1 MHSEHPHVASR
12 VQPHRDPASRLNR
25 TTVSAKTSVLALQRG
40 AGNAAVSNLLTS
52 RSTSP
57 RPRTGSDG
65 SRTLTVQRHSSFEH
79 ALMGDVGPESLGRAV
94 ASTRHRNH
102 VLLQAIQRL
111 DYFAANAARAG
122 APRQFP
128 DVRWLKLQG
137 SDLWVTYGE
146 VNALADYLPGPGT
159 IDGLDRAT
167 MIPVLQRMRQTMRR
181 QLWQLVGL
189 NYSPSQAGAGWSWL
203 DPINDAAG
211 EVKTMDS
218 ATECLCTQRYGG
230 LLARNACHFA
240 PFSWQRW
247 ARFHEEAR
255 AQARHAVS
263 EADAEAPITTPGT
276 AAAASA
282 RQAWLSN
289 GYGDHFLQDSFAAGH
304 LINKTLV
311 MQWFAE
317 FLSGLS
323 WAERPWYG
331 VIKQEYLE
339 AMTTRAQPGLA
350 ARPLYSSSVAG
361 IGTATTDRETG
372 FGPADPQT
380 AEERTDR
387 SRRVAASGVG
397 PTNRRSAEQAYQIY
411 LQFLNNSFVQGAAGE
426 VHNYFNREGLEV
438 ENDLGTRFRVGGDN
452 TLLTE
457 SNSVGAM
464 LASQAAHNSQAAILA
479 ILNGEEP
486 AFSAEEILQ
495 AVPTKVIVK
504 PPRPLALP
512 TMQAPVEH
520 EIGRAV
526 PLEEWHDDYLR
537 QLCFET
543 IFPAYEDA
551 GQGMIVRALG
561 ATLVDGG
568 VSQDVGIA
576 PEPTPSGPM
585 GDFTLPASGSG
596 FG

>member
-1 MHSEHPHVASR
+1 
-12 VQPHRDPASRLNR
+12 
-25 TTVSAKTSVLALQRG
+25 
-40 AGNAAVSNLLTS
+40 
-52 RSTSP
+52 
-57 RPRTGSDG
+57 
-65 SRTLTVQRHSSFEH
+65 
-79 ALMGDVGPESLGRAV
+79 MGDVGPDSLGRAV
-94 ASTRHRNH
+94 SSTRHRQH
-102 VLLQAIQRL
+102 VLLQAIRRL

-128 DVRWLKLQG
+128 DVRWVKLSG

-146 VNALADYLPGPGT
+146 VNALADYLPGPAA
-159 IDGLDRAT
+159 IDGLPRET
-167 MIPVLQRMRQTMRR
+167 MVPVLQRMRQTMRR
-181 QLWQLVGL
+181 QLWQLVGIDH
-189 NYSPSQAGAGWSWL
+189 SPSQAGAGWSWL
-203 DPINDAAG
+203 DPINEAAG

-230 LLARNACHFA
+230 LLARNACHFV
-240 PFSWQRW
+240 PHSWQRW

-255 AQARHAVS
+255 GQARQAVL
-263 EADAEAPITTPGT
+263 EADAESPITTPGT
-276 AAAASA
+276 AAGEWA

-317 FLSGLS
+317 FLAGLS

-331 VIKQEYLE
+331 VIKQEFLE
-339 AMTTRAQPGLA
+339 AMSTRAQPGLA
-350 ARPLYSSSVAG
+350 ARPLYSTSIAG
-361 IGTATTDRETG
+361 VGSATSDQRGG

-387 SRRVAASGVG
+387 ARRVSASGVG
-397 PTNRRSAEQAYQIY
+397 ATNRRTAEQAYQVY
-411 LQFLNNSFVQGAAGE
+411 LQFLNNSFIQGAAGE

-438 ENDLGTRFRVGGDN
+438 ENALGTRFRVGGDN

-464 LASQAAHNSQAAILA
+464 LASQAAHNSQGAIMA

-486 AFSAEEILQ
+486 ASSAEDILQ
-495 AVPTKVIVK
+495 VVPSKVVVTD
-504 PPRPLALP
+504 PRPLALP
-512 TMQAPVEH
+512 TMQAPLPGG
-520 EIGRAV
+520 ISRAV
-526 PLEEWHDDYLR
+526 PLEEWHDGYLR
-537 QLCFET
+537 DLCFGT

-561 ATLVDGG
+561 STLVEGG
-568 VSQDVGIA
+568 MSQDVGTA
-576 PEPTPSGPM
+576 PEPELSGPM
-585 GDFTLPASGSG
+585 GDFPVPSGDTMMG
-596 FG
+596 